1 MRIYRKFHFLS
12 LDIVAG
18 ALGSSCL
25 AARLLGANPGWT
37 WWATLAFTVWLLYMG
52 DHVLDA
58 WKHRKK
64 SEREIHHFIFRNRS
78 LLLYA
83 MGVIAIVDILL
94 IFNFMDQ
101 AFLKYALMLAG
112 LVLMFYAMRH
122 LFKKNRVL
130 FIPGEVFVLILYM
143 AGTWLGP
150 IVSREGDFGSPDAM
164 IALIFAAVLLMNLG
178 VISLYDIQL
187 DNRLGIASLAH
198 TLGRNTTRKMLVVT
212 GISVYLLSVLQFLV
226 FGLDHYSQIALILS
240 GMATILLMVLFL
252 PSYFRKNEYYRWTAD
267 AVLWMGFLTLL
278 ISS

>member
-1 MRIYRKFHFLS
+1 MKVYRRFHFLS

-18 ALGSSCL
+18 ALASSCL
-25 AARLLGANPGWT
+25 AARLLGSNPGWA
-37 WWATLAFTVWLLYMG
+37 WWLTLALTVWLLYMG

-58 WKHRKK
+58 WRHRKK
-64 SEREIHHFIFRNRS
+64 SDRELHHFIFRNRS

-83 MGVIAIVDILL
+83 MGIIAIVDILL
-94 IFNFMDQ
+94 IFNSLDR
-101 AFLKYALMLAG
+101 AFLKYGFTLAG
-112 LVLMFYAMRH
+112 LVLAFYAMRH
-122 LFKKNRVL
+122 LFKKNRIL
-130 FIPGEVFVLILYM
+130 KIPGESFVLILYM

-150 IVSREGDFGSPDAM
+150 IVSRQVEFGSPDAL

-187 DNRLGIASLAH
+187 DTRLGIASLAH
-198 TLGRNTTRKMLVVT
+198 TLGRNTTRKTLVVT

-226 FGLDHYSQIALILS
+226 FGLDQYSQFALILS

-278 ISS
+278 IRT

>member
-1 MRIYRKFHFLS
+1 MKLYRRFHFLS

-18 ALGSSCL
+18 ALASSCL
-25 AARLLGANPGWT
+25 AARLLGSNPGWA
-37 WWATLAFTVWLLYMG
+37 WWLSLGFTVWILYMG
-52 DHVLDA
+52 DHILDA

-64 SEREIHHFIFRNRS
+64 SDRELHHFIFRNRR

-83 MGVIAIVDILL
+83 MGIIGIVDILL
-94 IFNFMDQ
+94 IFNSMDR
-101 AFLKYALMLAG
+101 AFLKYGFTLAG
-112 LVLMFYAMRH
+112 LVLAFYAMRH
-122 LFKKNRVL
+122 LFKKNRIL
-130 FIPGEVFVLILYM
+130 KIPGESFVLILFM

-150 IVSREGDFGSPDAM
+150 IVSRGVEFGSPDAL

-187 DNRLGIASLAH
+187 DSRLGIASLAH
-198 TLGRNTTRKMLVVT
+198 SLGRNTTRKMLVVT

-226 FGLDHYSQIALILS
+226 FGLDGHTQFALILS

-267 AVLWMGFLTLL
+267 AVLWMGLLSLL
-278 ISS
+278 IRT

>member
-1 MRIYRKFHFLS
+1 MKVYRRFHFLS

-18 ALGSSCL
+18 ALASSCL
-25 AARLLGANPGWT
+25 AARLLGSNPGWA
-37 WWATLAFTVWLLYMG
+37 WWLTLALTIWLLYMG

-58 WKHRKK
+58 WRHRKK
-64 SEREIHHFIFRNRS
+64 SDRELHHFIFRNRS

-83 MGVIAIVDILL
+83 MGIIAIVDILL
-94 IFNFMDQ
+94 IFNSLDR
-101 AFLKYALMLAG
+101 AFLKYGFTLAG
-112 LVLMFYAMRH
+112 LVLAFYAMRH
-122 LFKKNRVL
+122 LLKKNRIL
-130 FIPGEVFVLILYM
+130 KIPGESFVLILYM

-150 IVSREGDFGSPDAM
+150 IVSRQVEFGSPDAL

-187 DNRLGIASLAH
+187 DTRLGIASLAH
-198 TLGRNTTRKMLVVT
+198 TLGRNTTRKTLVVT

-226 FGLDHYSQIALILS
+226 FGLDQYSQFALILS

-278 ISS
+278 IRT

>member
-1 MRIYRKFHFLS
+1 MKVYRRFHFLS

-18 ALGSSCL
+18 ALASSCL
-25 AARLLGANPGWT
+25 AARLLGSNPGWA
-37 WWATLAFTVWLLYMG
+37 WWLTLALTVWLLYMG

-58 WKHRKK
+58 WRHRKK
-64 SEREIHHFIFRNRS
+64 SDRELHHFIFRNRS
-78 LLLYA
+78 ILLYA

-94 IFNFMDQ
+94 IFNSLDR
-101 AFLKYALMLAG
+101 AFLKYALTLAG
-112 LVLMFYAMRH
+112 LVLAFYAMRH
-122 LFKKNRVL
+122 LFKKNRIF
-130 FIPGEVFVLILYM
+130 FIPGEAFVLILYM

-150 IVSREGDFGSPDAM
+150 IVSRQVEFGSPDAL

-187 DNRLGIASLAH
+187 DTRLGIASLAH

-226 FGLDHYSQIALILS
+226 FGLDQYSQFALILS

-278 ISS
+278 ISQ